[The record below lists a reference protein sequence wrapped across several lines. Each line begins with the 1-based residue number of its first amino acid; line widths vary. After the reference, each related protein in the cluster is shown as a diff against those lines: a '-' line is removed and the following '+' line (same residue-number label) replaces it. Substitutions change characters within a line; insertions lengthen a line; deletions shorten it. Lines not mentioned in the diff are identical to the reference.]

1 MHNFARMKLIPLKIP
16 CKPHIKAF
24 LEFHFGIDYTLST
37 SDFLGIIFWH
47 LLKKQ
52 NNYHQKMNKT
62 ANYERIYCSSF
73 CVHIPEHYVFDRGTS
88 DISVITVVHFNM
100 LMEKFLSFFFK
111 GFVNKKMEPP
121 PKYQKDAILEFMDDN
136 GITEETI
143 TEDAFLK
150 SYQRY
155 KKQMYR
161 LKLGK

>member
-1 MHNFARMKLIPLKIP
+1 MKSIPFKIP

-24 LEFHFGIDYTLST
+24 LEFHFGAEYVLST
-37 SDFLGIIFWH
+37 SDFLGIIVFH
-47 LLKKQ
+47 FLKKQ
-52 NNYHQKMNKT
+52 SNYHQKTNKT
-62 ANYERIYCSSF
+62 TNFDKIYSSYYA
-73 CVHIPEHYVFDRGTS
+73 VRVPEHYVFNNGVA
-88 DISVITVVHFNM
+88 DISVITVVHFNV
-100 LMEKFLSFFFK
+100 LMEKFLSFYFK

-136 GITEETI
+136 GITEESI
-143 TEDAFLK
+143 TEDAFLR